1 MQAAVAFDATTRET
15 SGKGA
20 ARALRR
26 DGKVPANIYGPSK
39 TNLSLALSTKE
50 VTLEY
55 LRGGFFNKIVEIK
68 TGKSSV
74 YALPKA
80 VQLHPVTDVLEH
92 VDFYQ
97 VDEKS
102 SIRVMVPVHFLNMER
117 SIGIKRGGVL
127 NVVRHNLELICKVN
141 NIPKFIEID
150 LLDINIGDSIHIS
163 HVKLPEGT
171 SPAIKSRDFTIAA
184 MAGRGGKDDADDTA
198 GPVVA
203 AGAVPADKAKAPEAA
218 AAAGKGAA
226 KPTAK
231 PAAKK

>member
-1 MQAAVAFDATTRET
+1 MQAAIAFEANVRQT

-26 DGKVPANIYGPSK
+26 EGKTPATLYGPGRKAQALAISSK
-39 TNLSLALSTKE
+39 DATLA
-50 VTLEY
+50 Y
-55 LRGGFFNKIVEIK
+55 YRGGFFNKIVEIK
-68 TGKSSV
+68 AGKDTL

-80 VQLHPVTDVLEH
+80 VQLHPVTDQLEH

-102 SIRVMVPVHFLNMER
+102 TITVKVPVHFLNQEK
-117 SIGIKRGGVL
+117 SIGLKRGGVL
-127 NVVRHNLELICKVN
+127 NVVRHAIELVCGVN

-150 LLDINIGDSIHIS
+150 LAEANIGDSIHIS
-163 HVKLPEGT
+163 QVKLPEGT

-184 MAGRGGKDDADDTA
+184 VAGRGGKDDADDGKPA
-198 GPVVA
+198 IA
-203 AGAVPADKAKAPEAA
+203 AGDVPATNEKPKADAA
-218 AAAGKGAA
+218 
-226 KPTAK
+226 AK